1 MLRFRRSQ
9 GVNGLVRGRAAADT
23 AGLAAQ
29 PVAGHRLAGG
39 DRAALSG
46 PRPAQPG
53 EHALPVAQALWRHD
67 LPEARR
73 RVAFI
78 VSRDT
83 SQLDEEG
90 VARAAT
96 ESVLENGSDAVFAA
110 LFWFIVAGAP
120 GVVLYRLSNTLDA
133 MWAIATRASSAL
145 AGRGAHR
152 RSAQLRAGTAGR
164 PDLCLARPDPSRA
177 ALLAYPGALVG
188 QPQCRP
194 GDGRGAGALGV
205 VLGGAAIYHGE
216 LHARPEL
223 GRGSARRRGIS
234 NMRWIWSGPVSA
246 SGCWCCC
253 SEAGSMLEHG
263 GRLRLAAQRHGIPL
277 SDWLDLSTGV
287 APYHP
292 DLPTITSDARAR
304 LPEPDDGLDAA
315 AQQYYGARAVLPVA
329 GSQSAIRALPRLR
342 GPARVGI
349 VSPCYAEHA
358 KAWRR
363 AGHRVVELCEA
374 SVPRALDQLDV
385 LLVVNPNNP
394 TGQLI
399 AAQRLL
405 QWRSALATYGGW
417 LVVDEAFMDCTP
429 EHSLAAHSHLP
440 GLVVLRSFGKFFGL
454 AGARL
459 GFVLAHAGVLRA
471 LAELLGPGR

>member
-1 MLRFRRSQ
+1 
-9 GVNGLVRGRAAADT
+9 
-23 AGLAAQ
+23 
-29 PVAGHRLAGG
+29 
-39 DRAALSG
+39 
-46 PRPAQPG
+46 
-53 EHALPVAQALWRHD
+53 
-67 LPEARR
+67 
-73 RVAFI
+73 
-78 VSRDT
+78 
-83 SQLDEEG
+83 
-90 VARAAT
+90 
-96 ESVLENGSDAVFAA
+96 
-110 LFWFIVAGAP
+110 
-120 GVVLYRLSNTLDA
+120 
-133 MWAIATRASSAL
+133 
-145 AGRGAHR
+145 
-152 RSAQLRAGTAGR
+152 
-164 PDLCLARPDPSRA
+164 
-177 ALLAYPGALVG
+177 
-188 QPQCRP
+188 
-194 GDGRGAGALGV
+194 
-205 VLGGAAIYHGE
+205 
-216 LHARPEL
+216 
-223 GRGSARRRGIS
+223 
-234 NMRWIWSGPVSA
+234 
-246 SGCWCCC
+246 
-253 SEAGSMLEHG
+253 MLEHG

-292 DLPTITSDARAR
+292 DLPTITSDAWAR

-329 GSQSAIRALPRLR
+329 GSQSAIQALPRLR

-440 GLVVLRSFGKFFGL
+440 GLVVLR
-454 AGARL
+454 
-459 GFVLAHAGVLRA
+459 
-471 LAELLGPGR
+471 

>member
-1 MLRFRRSQ
+1 
-9 GVNGLVRGRAAADT
+9 
-23 AGLAAQ
+23 
-29 PVAGHRLAGG
+29 
-39 DRAALSG
+39 
-46 PRPAQPG
+46 
-53 EHALPVAQALWRHD
+53 
-67 LPEARR
+67 
-73 RVAFI
+73 
-78 VSRDT
+78 
-83 SQLDEEG
+83 
-90 VARAAT
+90 
-96 ESVLENGSDAVFAA
+96 
-110 LFWFIVAGAP
+110 
-120 GVVLYRLSNTLDA
+120 
-133 MWAIATRASSAL
+133 
-145 AGRGAHR
+145 
-152 RSAQLRAGTAGR
+152 
-164 PDLCLARPDPSRA
+164 
-177 ALLAYPGALVG
+177 
-188 QPQCRP
+188 
-194 GDGRGAGALGV
+194 
-205 VLGGAAIYHGE
+205 
-216 LHARPEL
+216 
-223 GRGSARRRGIS
+223 
-234 NMRWIWSGPVSA
+234 
-246 SGCWCCC
+246 
-253 SEAGSMLEHG
+253 MLEHG

-292 DLPTITSDARAR
+292 DLPTITSDAWAR
-304 LPEPDDGLDAA
+304 LPEPDDGLDAV

-329 GSQSAIRALPRLR
+329 GSQSAIQALPRLR

-417 LVVDEAFMDCTP
+417 LVV
-429 EHSLAAHSHLP
+429 
-440 GLVVLRSFGKFFGL
+440 LRSFGKFFGL

-471 LAELLGPGR
+471 LAELLGPWTVNGPTRQLGRQLLADQTGQQRQRERLHGDGQRLAELLRRHALTPLGGCALFQWWVAAEAAQLHEFLARRGILTRLFAQPSSLRFGLPTDAGWQRLDRALQAYREQHS